1 MPPRKPSIG
10 EDLSDKPR
18 WLRDLPHM
26 TDQDRRNLIEWRRN
40 QLRSV
45 RQVDDTVGEMLDL
58 LARRGGLKNTY
69 VVFTS
74 DNGTQMGEHRWRFYR
89 GAKSTAYEEA
99 ANVPMHVRGPGVA
112 KGSNPSLVLNND
124 LAPTFLRMAG
134 LTPPSYTD
142 GRDLADVWKGVNL
155 VRKAILNER
164 ALTDDS
170 PMPPYRSV
178 ITGRYT
184 YVEWESGERE
194 FYDRSSDPYELDNAF
209 DPKGSPTLASRLL
222 ALAGCAG
229 EGCRAA
235 EDAR

>member
-1 MPPRKPSIG
+1 
-10 EDLSDKPR
+10 
-18 WLRDLPHM
+18 M

-58 LARRGGLKNTY
+58 LARRGELKNTY

-142 GRDLADVWKGVNL
+142 GRDLADVCKGANL

-209 DPKGSPTLASRLL
+209 DPKGSPTLASRLP